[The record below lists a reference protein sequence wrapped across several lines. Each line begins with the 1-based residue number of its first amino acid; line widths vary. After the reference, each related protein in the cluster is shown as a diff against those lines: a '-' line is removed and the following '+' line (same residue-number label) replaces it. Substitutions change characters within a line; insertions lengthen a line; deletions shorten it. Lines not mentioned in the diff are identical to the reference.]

1 MIWTIIYIVVGA
13 GVGYW
18 FGRRKQPK
26 PEHPALRISKE
37 TDPPLSVPVKMCIS
51 KGGIPIINKDG
62 VMEDC
67 VFPPYDGPGRKA
79 K

>member
-1 MIWTIIYIVVGA
+1 MIFNIFLILIGF
-13 GVGYW
+13 GLGYFFAW
-18 FGRRKQPK
+18 RRFAFRRQPDENVK
-26 PEHPALRISKE
+26 SEVPLPIS
-37 TDPPLSVPVKMCIS
+37 VKVCIS

-67 VFPPYDGPGRKA
+67 VFPPYEGSGKRA